1 MDIYEKR
8 LKTQASS
15 LGTGTADN
23 TTFLRGDGTWQVVDV
38 TSDISNIENTLIQ
51 VAWDVYSEDRA
62 FDDIYA
68 DDLTDQ
74 TGIDTVNSTGT
85 YNSGSSYYS
94 TTAAATGTTTDYTSS
109 QLDST
114 HWSDINSVAITQT
127 TPGDVTVSAI
137 YHAVSFDG
145 GTNYKVYKS
154 SAWTIIAY
162 NNSGTW
168 QYNNAGTLT
177 NASTNS
183 LAGAMAQSTAQ
194 SAYQWTK
201 TNIEAMTDANWE
213 ESGGWST
220 SVNTIDWTYRLVTGT
235 SYVADGTQNS
245 GTTTCTAAQTGASST
260 VSDTGNLSTHYSWQA
275 FKQDDATVQWIT
287 DTAVSSGSPESI
299 VYDFGSGNSA
309 VVNRYGIVHNGDATR
324 FATAW
329 ILQGSNNAAAA
340 AGDAVNANG
349 WTDLDPQSSQSS
361 ATQGTYR
368 WYGFTNSTAYRKY
381 RLRITGQGS
390 DSYCIVGEIKLIAA
404 TTSTAT
410 PTYTKTTFNH
420 DTEYVAL
427 DLRTNG
433 WEASANDPTDG
444 YVVLDVEPVDS
455 ITNNT
460 DIKAYISIDNGSN
473 YEQVTL
479 ESTPFR
485 EIGDH
490 DYIRGDISGITARTD
505 KTIRFKVT
513 SHNSKNFKV
522 HGLGGGVKY

>member
-1 MDIYEKR
+1 MDVFYNR
-8 LKTQASS
+8 LQASPQITQAIEDGQVDTSS
-15 LGTGTADN
+15 L
-23 TTFLRGDGTWQVVDV
+23 
-38 TSDISNIENTLIQ
+38 ENTLVQ

-74 TGIDTVNSTGT
+74 TGIDTGNFIGT
-85 YNSGSSYYS
+85 YNSGSSYCS
-94 TTAAATGTTTDYTSS
+94 PTAALTGTTTDYTSS

-114 HWSDINSVAITQT
+114 HWVDINSVAITQT
-127 TPGDVTVSAI
+127 TPGDATASAI

-145 GTNYKVYKS
+145 GTTYKVYKS
-154 SAWTIIAY
+154 SAWTTVAY

-168 QYNNAGTLT
+168 QYNNAGTLA

-201 TNIEAMTDANWE
+201 TNIEAMSDANWE

-220 SVNTIDWTYRLVTGT
+220 SVNTIDWTYRLVNGT

-245 GTTTCTAAQTGASST
+245 GTTTCTAGMTSNSAPSPNACSQSSYLNNDSQYLAYAAFDQNT
-260 VSDTGNLSTHYSWQA
+260 STEFHSEA
-275 FKQDDATVQWIT
+275 N
-287 DTAVSSGSPESI
+287 SGPWWFS
-299 VYDFGSGNSA
+299 YDFGSGNSKVINKYLCTTSNAA
-309 VVNRYGIVHNGDATR
+309 VPS
-324 FATAW
+324 AW
-329 ILQGSNNAAAA
+329 SFQGSNNNS
-340 AGDAVNANG
+340 D
-349 WTDLDPQSSQSS
+349 WTTLHSQSTS
-361 ATQGTYR
+361 MGTTNTEYTFS
-368 WYGFTNSTAYRKY
+368 FTNSTAYRY
-381 RLRITGQGS
+381 FRLYVTS
-390 DSYCIVGEIKLIAA
+390 SSSSYIRCKELKLIAA
-404 TTSTAT
+404 TTTTAT

-433 WEASANDPTDG
+433 WEASTNDPTDG

-460 DIKAYISIDNGSN
+460 DIKTYISRDNGSN

-513 SHNSKNFKV
+513 SHNSKNFKI